1 MEVEA
6 GLTVGIWGAGLIGR
20 ALAHHLINRGVS
32 VCILNRSI
40 EQPVRIGD
48 AELPM
53 TRLCFATSEEDM
65 AFAMQGLSVL
75 VHCAGSVSDDYAE
88 FEMAAVRMATAAIKA
103 RVTRVLMLSTVAVYG
118 QALEE
123 DGIKIGLLVG
133 KDLLPAPA
141 TKYAQS
147 RYRAEISM
155 RRILESAGVDF
166 SVIRIPMVLGPGMT
180 AKPFAKL
187 RNVLDIGI
195 SPVFGSPTA
204 SLPCISSDRLAQ
216 SLSRLVTLQGPLLP
230 VYQFAECLPWGG
242 VVDSYKI
249 KTGRRVWSLPLPGRL
264 ILGLFGLL
272 GFYRL
277 TTMVRTM
284 MNEAVYL
291 DDAELLIASSHEGA
305 QPSIATLHVDSL
317 LREVL
322 WP

>member
-1 MEVEA
+1 M
-6 GLTVGIWGAGLIGR
+6 TIGIWGAGLIGR

-53 TRLCFATSEEDM
+53 RRLCFATSEDDM
-65 AFAMQGLSVL
+65 AFAMRGLSVL
-75 VHCAGSVSDDYAE
+75 VHCAGSVSDDFAE
-88 FEMAAVRMATAAIKA
+88 FEMAAVRLATAAIKA
-103 RVTRVLMLSTVAVYG
+103 RVPRVLMLSTVAVYG
-118 QALEE
+118 QALKE
-123 DGIKIGLLVG
+123 DGLKIGLLVD

-141 TKYAQS
+141 TRYAQS
-147 RYRAEISM
+147 RYQAEISM
-155 RRILESAGVDF
+155 RQILGSAGVDF
-166 SVIRIPMVLGPGMT
+166 TVVRIPMVLGQGMT

-195 SPVFGSPTA
+195 FPVFGSPTA
-204 SLPCISSDRLAQ
+204 SLPCIRSDRLAQ

-230 VYQFAECLPWGG
+230 VYQFAECLPWGE
-242 VVDSYKI
+242 VVDSYEA
-249 KTGRRVWSLPLPGRL
+249 KTGKRVRSLLLSGRL
-264 ILGLFGLL
+264 IFGLL
-272 GFYRL
+272 GIFGAHRL
-277 TTMVRTM
+277 ATMVRSL

>member
-1 MEVEA
+1 
-6 GLTVGIWGAGLIGR
+6 
-20 ALAHHLINRGVS
+20 LINRGVS

-123 DGIKIGLLVG
+123 DGIKTGLLVG

-141 TKYAQS
+141 TRYAQS
-147 RYRAEISM
+147 RYQTEISM
-155 RRILESAGVDF
+155 HRILESAEVDF
-166 SVIRIPMVLGPGMT
+166 SVIRIPMVLGSGMT
-180 AKPFAKL
+180 AKPFARL
-187 RNVLDIGI
+187 SNVLDIGI
-195 SPVFGSPTA
+195 SPVVGSPTA
-204 SLPCISSDRLAQ
+204 SLPCIRSDRLAQ
-216 SLSRLVTLQGPLLP
+216 SLTTLVTMPGPLLP
-230 VYQFAECLPWGG
+230 VYQFAECLPWGE
-242 VVDSYKI
+242 VVDSYET